1 MGLRFKI
8 YSVLAAMLYFGP
20 LLAGLSGTAEL
31 ALPVFVAI
39 FTLWIVVM
47 RPAIWARVTQDGTP
61 LALAVYL
68 AGITLMQIL
77 LVILCFG
84 LGRGLSAVLG
94 GALDIPQWVPVLLSA
109 LALPLARLIWN
120 PQRAAEIDA
129 FTDQALKELDARAAT
144 GQKPGHD

>member
-8 YSVLAAMLYFGP
+8 YSALAGMLYFGP
-20 LLAGLSGTAEL
+20 LLAGLAGTTEL
-31 ALPVFVAI
+31 ALPVFVAV
-39 FTLWIVVM
+39 FTLWVVVM
-47 RPAIWARVTQDGTP
+47 RPAIWARVTQEGTP

-84 LGRGLSAVLG
+84 LGRGLSALLG
-94 GALDIPQWVPVLLSA
+94 ATLAVPYWLPVLMSA
-109 LALPLARLIWN
+109 LALPVARLVWN

-129 FTDQALKELDARAAT
+129 FMDEALKELDGGRAT